1 MGRSRV
7 FARALPLLAVVP
19 VSCSPP
25 SDAAPKDTRY
35 VYYLHG
41 KIVEDSGPRGVS
53 PRFGAYDYPGIIA
66 ALSKPGIK
74 VISEIRPRN
83 TDPSAYADKVVRQIK
98 GQLAHGLPPSDITV
112 VGASKGS
119 VIATLISTRLQ
130 VRGVRYV
137 LLADCNDWLMRTWH
151 PRLSGEVLSI
161 YEASDDIGGTCGP
174 IVKASPAV
182 TRFKEIRLNTGL
194 GHGIVYR
201 PLASWVRPA
210 LAWAKR
216 DPLPPLPRQVGVAA
230 KLSLPARIA

>member
-1 MGRSRV
+1 MI
-7 FARALPLLAVVP
+7 FARASTALLSLALLA
-19 VSCSPP
+19 CSRP
-25 SDAAPKDTRY
+25 SDAAAKDTRY
-35 VYYLHG
+35 IYYLHG
-41 KIVEDSGPRGVS
+41 KIVEVSGPRGVS

-74 VISEIRPRN
+74 VVSEIRPRN
-83 TDPSAYADKVVRQIK
+83 TDPSAYADKVVAQIRR
-98 GQLAHGLPPSDITV
+98 QLAHGVRPSDITV

-119 VIATLISTRLQ
+119 VIASLVSTRLQ

-151 PRLSGEVLSI
+151 PHLSGDVLSI
-161 YEASDDIGGTCGP
+161 YEASDDIGGTCRP

-201 PLASWVRPA
+201 PLAQWVVPA

-216 DPLPPLPRQVGVAA
+216 
-230 KLSLPARIA
+230 